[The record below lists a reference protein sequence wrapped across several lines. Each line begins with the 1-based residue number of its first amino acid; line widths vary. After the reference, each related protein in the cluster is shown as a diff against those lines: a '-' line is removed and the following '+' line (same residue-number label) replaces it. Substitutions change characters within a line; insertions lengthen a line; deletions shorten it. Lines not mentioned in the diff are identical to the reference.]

1 MLGSSSAR
9 CTSSRR
15 GEVRDRVARMI
26 GPQGGLVTPK
36 APQAVRV
43 DQRQEASVGVDL
55 GVPPSPKALP
65 VATVVDP
72 VTRRD
77 APWMSWPP
85 CQQSID
91 ESEITGPAARET
103 ELPDGI
109 RELPEHL
116 RVQAATTVEWFA
128 PGQRETTGLNDSAG
142 LDGRR
147 RVIPPALGVAVR
159 SCSGDARPG
168 SGFFRRVAR

>member
-15 GEVRDRVARMI
+15 GEDRDRVARMI
-26 GPQGGLVTPK
+26 GPQGGLVTTK

-43 DQRQEASVGVDL
+43 DQRQEVSVGVDL
-55 GVPPSPKALP
+55 GVPPSPKELP

-72 VTRRD
+72 VTRAGCAVD
-77 APWMSWPP
+77 EPATLP
-85 CQQSID
+85 QSID
-91 ESEITGPAARET
+91 ESVITGPAARET
-103 ELPDGI
+103 ELPNGI

-116 RVQAATTVEWFA
+116 RVQASTTVEWFV

-147 RVIPPALGVAVR
+147 RVIPPVLGFAVR

-168 SGFFRRVAR
+168 